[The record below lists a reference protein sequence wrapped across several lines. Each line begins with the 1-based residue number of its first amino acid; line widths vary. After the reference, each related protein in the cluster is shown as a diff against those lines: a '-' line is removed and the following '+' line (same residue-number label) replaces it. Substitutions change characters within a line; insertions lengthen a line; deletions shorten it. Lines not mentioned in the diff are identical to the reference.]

1 MALKILTMV
10 LIFCIWFIL
19 AFIVKWSKSSN
30 SNKKKSTVD
39 SSEITRNLS
48 KSEIETAAYHEAGHA
63 VVCHFLQKNVQVDNI
78 KIFPTVKFE
87 GSTCSVGE
95 TRNLRLEFTDDTK
108 EMENSIACDLGGYV
122 AEELKFGTHYPGA
135 SDDLFHASAK
145 ARNMVLLFGMSDVIG
160 PISFMEYDDAYQ
172 TGKINILMYGN
183 DMAYKAGCE
192 IQKILS
198 DAEER
203 AKEVLIRN
211 KDIWEQIAQELIKK
225 HELGEEEL
233 SLIFSRINL

>member
-1 MALKILTMV
+1 MALENLTMIS
-10 LIFCIWFIL
+10 IFCFWFIVAFIL
-19 AFIVKWSKSSN
+19 VSFIVKRHKNSN
-30 SNKKKSTVD
+30 SNKKNTNVD
-39 SSEITRNLS
+39 SSEITRSLS

-63 VVCHFLQKNVQVDNI
+63 VVCHFLLKNVQVDNV
-78 KIFPTVKFE
+78 KIFPTVKFD
-87 GSTCSVGE
+87 GSTGSAGE

-108 EMENSIACDLGGYV
+108 EMKI
-122 AEELKFGTHYPGA
+122 GTHYPGA

-160 PISFMEYDDAYQ
+160 PISFMEYDDASQ

-183 DMAYKAGCE
+183 DIAYKASCE
-192 IQKILS
+192 IQKILN

-203 AKEVLIRN
+203 AKDVLIKN
-211 KDIWEQIAQELIKK
+211 KDILEQIAQELIEK